1 MLPIGRE
8 ERGEGMSQRAG
19 GREETRADDWRS
31 AAGILSG
38 EDNYYKLFDVPMTAS
53 RREIQRAYRMIM
65 LRWHP
70 DKVTPEQREH
80 AEDLSRLLNH
90 AYATLTDPVRR
101 EAYDKSIRAE
111 ALQSEIMDRYVGGF
125 AYGGPAAAPD
135 VPRRPMTERE
145 RREQRE
151 SDRRANIA
159 ILLFFAVIALVA
171 IGVLL
176 LFSLISFAGSALF

>member
-1 MLPIGRE
+1 MAQQSG
-8 ERGEGMSQRAG
+8 AG
-19 GREETRADDWRS
+19 EETRAGDWRS
-31 AAGILSG
+31 AAGIVSG
-38 EDNYYKLFDVPMTAS
+38 EDNYYRLLDVPMTAS

-65 LRWHP
+65 MRWHP
-70 DKVTPEQREH
+70 DKVAPEQREH
-80 AEDLSRLLNH
+80 AEDLSRRLNH

-111 ALQSEIMDRYVGGF
+111 ALQSELMGKYVGGF
-125 AYGGPAAAPD
+125 AYGGPATMAEAH
-135 VPRRPMTERE
+135 RRPMTERE

-159 ILLFFAVIALVA
+159 ILLFFGVIAVVA

-176 LFSLISFAGSALF
+176 LFSLISFAGGALF